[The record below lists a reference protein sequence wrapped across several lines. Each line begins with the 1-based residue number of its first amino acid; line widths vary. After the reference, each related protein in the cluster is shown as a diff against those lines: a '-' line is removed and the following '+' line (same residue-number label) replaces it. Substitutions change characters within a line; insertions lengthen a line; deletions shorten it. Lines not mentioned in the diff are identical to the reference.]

1 MMIFGCPDCANADE
15 ETKTQAM
22 STNGRRSFLKL
33 LGGTCVKVL
42 FLLRDGR
49 LLFFHFI
56 FLLLGTP
63 R

>member
-1 MMIFGCPDCANADE
+1 
-15 ETKTQAM
+15 M